1 MSPSRLL
8 PLMVLAAACGGD
20 ALPTAP
26 ADSQDPASLRTASV
40 PAPAREALA
49 RKLAKALAEP
59 DFRAHLRTQLAA
71 SPHEEGKVRLAD
83 LLAASNGRGLRALA
97 SAEGGR
103 ALAGGELRA
112 AEEIEVYLPVPAH
125 RSAWQGDGRLLVGTI
140 GEDGDVPVAFDLGGR
155 RRALD
160 PGTPPATPVLA
171 VVPLESELGP
181 PGRPAPASLAA
192 GCTSDCGGASA
203 STLGSLFMSASH
215 LRESFESWLKG
226 KPEIELLVLGQK
238 GASDSLTSYQC
249 AGERAAGSY
258 FFDQNALD
266 WTGSALIMS
275 RAQLDA
281 YNAQHPGQALRLFFM
296 EDDDTPCQ
304 IRANNADLREL
315 ITTVD
320 SLVRGYAGGKDVP
333 GGIGS
338 IYRNFA
344 MAQKIFSVVASAIK
358 SNDDLIGNAV
368 EDVVTTERYPGY
380 NWIIKGD
387 DGRTN
392 GYIKLEMRQP

>member
-26 ADSQDPASLRTASV
+26 ADSQDPASLRSTSV
-40 PAPAREALA
+40 PAPAREGLA

-59 DFRAHLRTQLAA
+59 GFRAHLRAQLAA
-71 SPHEEGKVRLAD
+71 SPHDEGKVRLAD
-83 LLAASNGRGLRALA
+83 LLAASNGRAQRALA

-103 ALAGGELRA
+103 ALDGGELRA

-125 RSAWQGDGRLLVGTI
+125 RRTWDGDGRLLVGTI
-140 GEDGDVPVAFDLGGR
+140 GADGEVPVAFDLRGR
-155 RRALD
+155 RRLLD
-160 PGTPPATPVLA
+160 PERPPATPVLA

-192 GCTSDCGGASA
+192 GCTSDCGGAVGS
-203 STLGSLFMSASH
+203 SLGSLFMSASH

-266 WTGSALIMS
+266 WSGSALIMS

-281 YNAQHPGQALRLFFM
+281 YHAQHPGQALRLFFM

-304 IRANNADLREL
+304 IRANNADLRDL

-333 GGIGS
+333 GDIGS

-368 EDVVTTERYPGY
+368 EDVVTAERYPGY

-392 GYIKLEMRQP
+392 GYVKLEMRQP